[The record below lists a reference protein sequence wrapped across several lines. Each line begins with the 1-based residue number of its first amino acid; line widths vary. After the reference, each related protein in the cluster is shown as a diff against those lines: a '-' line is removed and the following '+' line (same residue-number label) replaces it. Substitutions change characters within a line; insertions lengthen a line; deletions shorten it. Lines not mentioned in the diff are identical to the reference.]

1 MYHRCVSRGKN
12 LRRNTKRTAPKDWP
26 QGGSNQKKHMLTVT
40 LALALSLSMLC
51 GCSKTGQKVNDI
63 SNGPPPMRPPIS
75 DANKPFR
82 KNVTS
87 PLLSLSVDY
96 YKGKDTTT
104 VDLDELEQQILS
116 QFAESRLA
124 GKICE
129 LPDYLT
135 VKETENRFS
144 FFTPANSLEEY
155 DEQLYDTWMKLQE
168 LIVDGTIPQNEDG
181 TQRKNAVTQFHRMGI
196 TALNCLNLLSNDAD
210 VKGAL
215 TRDEQKELKF
225 YYAELAYHGF
235 VNEYIFSPLPM
246 DEEEGAG
253 TGEEKDLYY
262 RCAQIYDHLSAV
274 VAINETVPPQYY
286 ELCFVAAAFLGIAYQ
301 MLEEAG
307 FEDIGGEYH
316 SAVWKL
322 EQTMLERL
330 AKGTKTGNGF
340 SERKQAHAAAV
351 PS

>member
-1 MYHRCVSRGKN
+1 MYRCLGKKN
-12 LRRNTKRTAPKDWP
+12 LRRSAKRTAPKDRP
-26 QGGSNQKKHMLTVT
+26 QGGLNQKKRMLTVT

-51 GCSKTGQKVNDI
+51 GCGKTDQKVNNI
-63 SNGPPPMRPPIS
+63 SDGPPPMRPPIS
-75 DANKPFR
+75 DPDEPFR
-82 KNVTS
+82 KNITS

-124 GKICE
+124 GKVCE

-135 VKETENRFS
+135 VKETENRFP
-144 FFTPANSLEEY
+144 FFTRASSLVEY
-155 DEQLYDTWMKLQE
+155 DEHIYDAWMKLQD
-168 LIVDGTIPQNEDG
+168 LIVDGTISQH
-181 TQRKNAVTQFHRMGI
+181 QYSNAVTQFHRMGI
-196 TALNCLNLLSNDAD
+196 TALNCLDLLSNNAS
-210 VKGAL
+210 VKEAL
-215 TRDEQKELKF
+215 SRDKQKELKF
-225 YYAELAYHGF
+225 YYAELAYYGF
-235 VNEYIFSPLPM
+235 VNEYVFSPLPE
-246 DEEEGAG
+246 DEEDCAG

-274 VAINETVPPQYY
+274 VAIDETVPPQYY
-286 ELCFVAAAFLGIAYQ
+286 ELCLVAAAFLGIAYQ

-330 AKGTKTGNGF
+330 TKGTKTGSGF